1 MKLAVEVN
9 KEVNPDIQTF
19 TGRVLS
25 GDQFISWQGKEGI
38 SGKDI

>member
-25 GDQFISWQGKEGI
+25 GDQLFRQGKEGI